1 MLKLLLKL
9 LKLKKLSQ
17 ANKTLIL
24 NYLLEGV
31 EALPI
36 NDVISYNAEGT
47 ILVNGQ
53 ELTVEQ
59 AMRLREGAVALKN
72 NWASNLIEEQI
83 KYEAVKY
90 GVHSSLTFD
99 MLYMSKAAIWIQE
112 QRKRLINEI
121 SV

>member
-31 EALPI
+31 
-36 NDVISYNAEGT
+36 
-47 ILVNGQ
+47 

-83 KYEAVKY
+83 KYEAIKY